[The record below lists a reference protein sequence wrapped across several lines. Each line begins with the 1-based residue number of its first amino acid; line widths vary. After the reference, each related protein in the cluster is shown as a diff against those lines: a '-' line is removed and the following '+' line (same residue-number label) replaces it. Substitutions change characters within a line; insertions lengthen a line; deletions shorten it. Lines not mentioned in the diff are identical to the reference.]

1 MRYVVFL
8 LICCIFTPLAQI
20 DDRESEMT
28 YAYILRAEPYP
39 RIVFINTNSVIIS
52 ETQLPLTNAKIA
64 QVVTSNFLIS
74 IFTYTNLN
82 ERLEP
87 FYLVNAKMGTI
98 QSLRVGRLSHMQQRY
113 THSTDGKMLGV
124 SFLHPETGYSA
135 YLYHIEAAH
144 WVPLLE
150 NLSRPPQLVW
160 SKTSQQVLVV
170 SGWCP
175 SPDDCDHQLTIFD
188 VADGSATKQILLSD
202 YDLGYSA
209 GDSLCGLS
217 WSPSQRY
224 IAFMSACGSPAEI
237 NPKEIYLWDMQKNM
251 LKQLT
256 NYTKSGSNRSA
267 YILASYTLLWLT
279 DNDLLIGAIF
289 GDQAELNT
297 QSIHLQLPELTRTVL
312 SDKAI
317 VEWAV
322 NPKYGLVAARE
333 VFNLNPNSL
342 ETSAQVTVAQLN
354 QQTLTADNKVA
365 LSDGCNLS
373 WSPDGEVL
381 ASTLH
386 RTQCSAPVE
395 AIVFYDRMGQE
406 ISRHVPAGDP
416 TQRQIIPIGWLAR

>member
-1 MRYVVFL
+1 
-8 LICCIFTPLAQI
+8 
-20 DDRESEMT
+20 MT

-39 RIVFINTNSVIIS
+39 RIVFINTNSAVIS
-52 ETQLPLTNAKIA
+52 ETQLLLTNAEIA

-82 ERLEP
+82 EKLEP
-87 FYLVNAKMGTI
+87 FYLVNAKTGTI
-98 QSLRVGRLSHMQQRY
+98 QSLSIGRLSHMQQRY
-113 THSTDGKMLGV
+113 THSPDGKMLGV
-124 SFLHPETGYSA
+124 SFLHPKNGYSA

-150 NLSRPPQLVW
+150 NLSRPPQLIW
-160 SKTSQQVLVV
+160 SRTSQQVLMV

-188 VADGSATKQILLSD
+188 VADGSVTKQILLSD
-202 YDLGYSA
+202 YDLGFSA

-224 IAFMSACGSPAEI
+224 IAFMSACGGPAEI
-237 NPKEIYLWDMQKNM
+237 NPKEIYLWDMQKNV

-256 NYTKSGSNRSA
+256 NYTKPKSDRSA

-279 DNDLLIGAIF
+279 ENDLLIGAIF
-289 GDQAELNT
+289 GDQAQLKT

-317 VEWAV
+317 VEWAA
-322 NPKYGLVAARE
+322 NPKDGLVATRE
-333 VFNLNPNSL
+333 VFNVAPHSVEASTQISL
-342 ETSAQVTVAQLN
+342 AQLN
-354 QQTLTADNKVA
+354 QQTFTPDNKVD
-365 LSDGCNLS
+365 LLDGCNLH

-395 AIVFYDRMGQE
+395 AIVFYDRTGQV